1 MVRRLISL
9 LIAAVLVCGFVFLA
23 LNPKRLGDGI
33 SSSSP
38 VRCPGGF
45 DGLDIEFGDFFE
57 GDEEP
62 VSPEVREL
70 LDDPNFGASSQAAR
84 DLEEGIVDPRIVE
97 ALKAVAAE
105 HEICVDAFK
114 TGHYFTEGVEDTPMI
129 PDGYGDAGGLPNTH
143 YFGRAAD
150 IWDVDGKP
158 VEGNGGDPDVQDV
171 GWILAGL
178 PPEQRPDQIIGPQAW
193 TERLDRSR
201 REGWI
206 LERDQIELHEDHIH
220 IGFREEDGT
229 NNTR

>member
-1 MVRRLISL
+1 MRRLISF
-9 LIAAVLVCGFVFLA
+9 LIAAALLCGFAALA
-23 LNPKRLGDGI
+23 LNPKRLGDGL

-45 DGLDIEFGDFFE
+45 DGLDIEFGDFFG

-62 VSPEVREL
+62 VSSEVREL
-70 LDDPNFGASSQAAR
+70 LDDPNFGASTQAAE
-84 DLEEGIVDPRIVE
+84 DLRSGIVDPRIVE
-97 ALKAVAAE
+97 TLKAVTAE

-114 TGHYFTEGVEDTPMI
+114 EGHYFIEGVEDTPVI
-129 PDGYGDAGGLPNTH
+129 PDGYGGAGGLPNTH

-150 IWDVDGKP
+150 IWNVDGKP
-158 VEGNGGDPDVQDV
+158 VEGNGDDPDVQDV

-178 PPEQRPDQIIGPQAW
+178 PPEQRPDQIIGPPAW

-201 REGWI
+201 REGWV
-206 LERDQIELHEDHIH
+206 LEEDQVELHDDHIH

-229 NNTR
+229 RNTR